1 MSDYNALDS
10 ITAPVIPDPTP
21 FDFII
26 CICGSTRFRDSI
38 TKADRDLT
46 LAGWIVLGPGV
57 FGHSGD
63 PLTDA
68 QKVDLDVLHLR
79 KILMSTTVYVV
90 NEGGYIG
97 NSTRHEIEYAER
109 SRRRVVFAW
118 DGAR

>member
-1 MSDYNALDS
+1 MSLHMALDS
-10 ITAPVIPDPTP
+10 IAAPFIPTPTP
-21 FDFII
+21 FEYVV
-26 CICGSTRFRDSI
+26 CICGSTRFRDAI
-38 TKADRDLT
+38 TRADRDLT

-79 KILMSTTVYVV
+79 KILMSAAVYVV

-97 NSTRHEIEYAER
+97 ESTRREIEYAT
-109 SRRRVVFAW
+109 RVGKRIVYAW
-118 DGAR
+118 DAS